1 MITLKRFWYEHKYEM
16 IITIFGV
23 LVGVFATLGRD
34 AAFCMW
40 APDSILMFCSE
51 ASRIIVGS
59 LLFPLV
65 MVICGVAFRDGR
77 HKVLAII
84 YSKLVLE
91 IALISIGVNINCF
104 SPVFWGDLS
113 ALFFISVDAILSLSL
128 LSEKV
133 EKAVSGGVLIAVIAV
148 SLFTVAINGETPL
161 IQEYIFRVLY
171 TCLIYLS
178 VFLVL
183 NDLSGNRICYSKL
196 TGFKFRIKREKAI
209 AKLVSVLFMVALSAA
224 LTLCFVIVSG
234 HSNVLPIKEKTS
246 EIICYISWCVL
257 YLLVAAF
264 IFISKF
270 KTSMLKNLFFASCV
284 ASASTV
290 TIMLLNSYGH
300 LLEYN
305 YCFGEEI
312 KYRFYDFFKWDI
324 AYTYSFGWLRYPA
337 VFLTVFLVS
346 LIVFIIISKRQN
358 DDIRRIIGKI
368 KASVYADDEE
378 FNDFG
383 DEISEFDFERKT
395 ISDNEWGSVFDGDTF
410 AMDNKI
416 YDVLLTFENE
426 AETEKFIVYTDN
438 SLDEDG
444 KVQIFASKYMPE
456 ISVDKLIPIED
467 DEEWAT
473 IKRLLDYAMERVSQN
488 TEKEKEGVESKKE
501 SRNNKQGE
509 FDAFTTLCY
518 MAKAI
523 VQNEKNK
530 VPFILTTKGED
541 ENNDAYGVTMS
552 GTAKELETLLKY
564 TMMSI
569 AKRYKSDGIRSS
581 GVYDRFSEI
590 TVSAVGEVYKSK
602 LREEIERMMS
612 ENKDDFDVNNY
623 LEGD

>member
-1 MITLKRFWYEHKYEM
+1 MTTIHKFWKNKSLE
-16 IITIFGV
+16 ISTAAILIVAGILAV
-23 LVGVFATLGRD
+23 LGRES
-34 AAFCMW
+34 AFYNSMT
-40 APDSILMFCSE
+40 DILLFCNE

-59 LLFPLV
+59 LMFPLV
-65 MVICGVAFRDGR
+65 AIVICASVKEVRKKLLSVVCAKLIMEIMFIPFGINLNFFSD
-77 HKVLAII
+77 VLI
-84 YSKLVLE
+84 SDLSGLFF
-91 IALISIGVNINCF
+91 IAADFILLISIVN
-104 SPVFWGDLS
+104 
-113 ALFFISVDAILSLSL
+113 
-128 LSEKV
+128 EKV
-133 EKAVSGGVLIAVIAV
+133 EKAMCGGVLSAVSVI
-148 SLFTVAINGETPL
+148 SLFTVAISSRNGDAT
-161 IQEYIFRVLY
+161 IYICRTLSTVLFY
-171 TCLIYLS
+171 VS
-178 VFLVL
+178 VFYG
-183 NDLSGNRICYSKL
+183 SFKL
-196 TGFKFRIKREKAI
+196 PVVKAHTGIRAELKYRVKKEKEK
-209 AKLVSVLFMVALSAA
+209 AKLVTLLFFSAVCA
-224 LTLCFVIVSG
+224 CTTTFFVVMSSKNIYVP
-234 HSNVLPIKEKTS
+234 NEKTV
-246 EIICYISWCVL
+246 ELICYISWCALFLFVSQL
-257 YLLVAAF
+257 IASHINNFTTAKSIVTAFCVAA
-264 IFISKF
+264 
-270 KTSMLKNLFFASCV
+270 V
-284 ASASTV
+284 STLQV
-290 TIMLLNSYGH
+290 VILNSYGH

-305 YCFGEEI
+305 YWFGDEF
-312 KYRFYDFFKWDI
+312 KLSYYNFFVSDI
-324 AYTYSFGWLRYPA
+324 TYTYSFGWLRYPA

-383 DEISEFDFERKT
+383 DDTLELDFGGKT
-395 ISDNEWGSVFDGDTF
+395 APDNDWGSVFDGDTF

-488 TEKEKEGVESKKE
+488 TEKGREGIESKKE

-564 TMMSI
+564 TMMGI